1 MKFRGNTFDSVWGI
15 SSINISAL
23 HHDNKHTLITNY
35 TPRTI
40 TKCTCNKN
48 KKITCSHNSNLAT
61 AITDNK
67 MSVDSW
73 HVPVVCLGHRV
84 LVKTDRPSTTV
95 FTDPLGIGPLH
106 RIICNPYST
115 WGGGGH
121 GNQILQFKIAVF
133 RYWSLIHYICT
144 TCSNCSNRHFVLL
157 N

>member
-115 WGGGGH
+115 WGGGDMEIKYSNLKSLFLDTGPLSITSVPH
-121 GNQILQFKIAVF
+121 VATAATDIL
-133 RYWSLIHYICT
+133 YC
-144 TCSNCSNRHFVLL
+144 
-157 N
+157 